1 MSVTVRR
8 VPSNAL
14 EAPGEGEEGFVNSA
28 EAGRFPGGGGT
39 YGASKGRE
47 VGTLS

>member
-1 MSVTVRR
+1 MRR

-14 EAPGEGEEGFVNSA
+14 EALWEEGLVNSA

-39 YGASKGRE
+39 YRASKGRE